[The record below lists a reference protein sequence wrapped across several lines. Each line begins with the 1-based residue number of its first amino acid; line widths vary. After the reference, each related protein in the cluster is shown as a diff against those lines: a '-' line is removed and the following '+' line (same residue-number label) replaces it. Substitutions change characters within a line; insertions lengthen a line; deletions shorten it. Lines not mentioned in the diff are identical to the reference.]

1 MNLPQNHRLQFSVEE
16 SICFQKGQEVSELLS
31 ISLDPDI
38 RVQEVNDYVS
48 IRGSL
53 ELTGEYNIDQSKNTE
68 EFYTDKRFVEEVR
81 TREDGTA
88 ELTHCFPVDIT
99 IPKNKVSHLHEVFVF
114 IDAFDYQL
122 TDSRILTIQADLAI
136 EGLLDDTADRE
147 QDISLYEAPD
157 EGFSEPPELFALE
170 AEGSEE
176 EAPAEPPELLV
187 SEAGLREEQENE
199 EEEAE
204 RSEPLALKSEDS
216 EGIKAEEAPAEPPEL
231 VVSEAGLREEQENE
245 EEEAERSEPLALKA
259 EDSGGIK
266 AEEAPA
272 EPSELLV
279 SEAGFREE
287 QENEEE
293 KAERSEPLA
302 LKSEDSEGIKA
313 EEAPAEPPELVVS
326 EAGLR
331 EEQENEEE
339 EAERSEPLALKAEDS
354 EDIKAEEE
362 ASAEPPELVV
372 SEAGL
377 REEQADEEEE
387 AERSEPLALKSEDSG
402 GIKAEEATAEP
413 SELLVSEARLR
424 EEQANEEKETVRS
437 ESADLETEGSKDIKA
452 EEAKPPELILSEAG
466 LREEAETVEAD
477 SPKAASGIE
486 IREKAETEEEQAELS
501 EPLVSAAEISPAVE
515 AELQQEAERGEEK
528 TEKPDSSI
536 LEHALRQESQKTE
549 SELSDHIEPAPR
561 QDAEQ
566 LKEVQ
571 ETIHED
577 VVSLEGS
584 REQEEAPAALL
595 KEEAAAPTLHFNQKI
610 SAEGESQEEELTP
623 AYRTFLPEQDSEEH
637 SFYSAPKLLEEE
649 EQKKESFEIEVRK
662 TPTPEES
669 EEEASFHSYQLP
681 DTSEPERKET
691 DAIAGAVP
699 AAQTKGT
706 ETKEN
711 HNSLYLTKLFTREE
725 DEFSRMKICIV
736 QQEDTIERLCE
747 RYDITSQ
754 QLIRM
759 NSLALD
765 DELKAGQILYIPQYN
780 SSHA

>member
-1 MNLPQNHRLQFSVEE
+1 
-16 SICFQKGQEVSELLS
+16 
-31 ISLDPDI
+31 
-38 RVQEVNDYVS
+38 
-48 IRGSL
+48 
-53 ELTGEYNIDQSKNTE
+53 
-68 EFYTDKRFVEEVR
+68 
-81 TREDGTA
+81 
-88 ELTHCFPVDIT
+88 
-99 IPKNKVSHLHEVFVF
+99 
-114 IDAFDYQL
+114 
-122 TDSRILTIQADLAI
+122 
-136 EGLLDDTADRE
+136 
-147 QDISLYEAPD
+147 
-157 EGFSEPPELFALE
+157 
-170 AEGSEE
+170 
-176 EAPAEPPELLV
+176 
-187 SEAGLREEQENE
+187 
-199 EEEAE
+199 
-204 RSEPLALKSEDS
+204 
-216 EGIKAEEAPAEPPEL
+216 
-231 VVSEAGLREEQENE
+231 E

-272 EPSELLV
+272 EP
-279 SEAGFREE
+279 
-287 QENEEE
+287 
-293 KAERSEPLA
+293 
-302 LKSEDSEGIKA
+302 
-313 EEAPAEPPELVVS
+313 PELVVS

-331 EEQENEEE
+331 EKQADEEE

-354 EDIKAEEE
+354 
-362 ASAEPPELVV
+362 
-372 SEAGL
+372 
-377 REEQADEEEE
+377 
-387 AERSEPLALKSEDSG
+387 
-402 GIKAEEATAEP
+402 
-413 SELLVSEARLR
+413 
-424 EEQANEEKETVRS
+424 
-437 ESADLETEGSKDIKA
+437 KDINAK
-452 EEAKPPELILSEAG
+452 EAKPPELILSEAG
-466 LREEAETVEAD
+466 LREEAETIEAD

-486 IREKAETEEEQAELS
+486 NREKAETEEEQAELS

-528 TEKPDSSI
+528 IEKPDSPI

-549 SELSDHIEPAPR
+549 SELSDHIESAPR

>member
-1 MNLPQNHRLQFSVEE
+1 MPQNHRLQFSVEE

-147 QDISLYEAPD
+147 QEIPLYEAPD
-157 EGFSEPPELFALE
+157 EGFSEPPELLVSEAGLREEQENEEEE
-170 AEGSEE
+170 AERSEPLALKAEDSEDIKAEEASAEPPELVVSEARLREEQENEEEEAERSEPLTLKSEESGDIKAE
-176 EAPAEPPELLV
+176 EAPAEPPELVV
-187 SEAGLREEQENE
+187 SEARLREEQENE

-231 VVSEAGLREEQENE
+231 AVSEAGLREEQENE

-272 EPSELLV
+272 EP
-279 SEAGFREE
+279 
-287 QENEEE
+287 
-293 KAERSEPLA
+293 
-302 LKSEDSEGIKA
+302 
-313 EEAPAEPPELVVS
+313 PELVVS
-326 EAGLR
+326 EARLR

-354 EDIKAEEE
+354 
-362 ASAEPPELVV
+362 
-372 SEAGL
+372 
-377 REEQADEEEE
+377 
-387 AERSEPLALKSEDSG
+387 G
-402 GIKAEEATAEP
+402 GIKAEEASVDP
-413 SELLVSEARLR
+413 PELVVSEARLR
-424 EEQANEEKETVRS
+424 EEQENEKKEAERS
-437 ESADLETEGSKDIKA
+437 ESAALKAEGSKDINA

-486 IREKAETEEEQAELS
+486 IREKAEAEEEQAELS

-515 AELQQEAERGEEK
+515 AELQHEAERGEEK
-528 TEKPDSSI
+528 TEKPDSPI

-566 LKEVQ
+566 LEEVQ
-571 ETIHED
+571 ETIRED

-662 TPTPEES
+662 TPSPEEP

-681 DTSEPERKET
+681 DTSEPERKEQ
-691 DAIAGAVP
+691 DAVAGAVP
-699 AAQTKGT
+699 AAQTKET

>member
-1 MNLPQNHRLQFSVEE
+1 MPQNHRLQFSVEE

-147 QDISLYEAPD
+147 QDIPLYEAPD

-170 AEGSEE
+170 AEDSEE

-204 RSEPLALKSEDS
+204 RSEPLALKAEDS
-216 EGIKAEEAPAEPPEL
+216 EGIKAEEASAEPPELVVSEARLREEQENEEEEAERSEPLALKAEDSGGIKAEEAPAEPPEL

-266 AEEAPA
+266 AEEA
-272 EPSELLV
+272 SV
-279 SEAGFREE
+279 
-287 QENEEE
+287 
-293 KAERSEPLA
+293 
-302 LKSEDSEGIKA
+302 D
-313 EEAPAEPPELVVS
+313 PPELV
-326 EAGLR
+326 
-331 EEQENEEE
+331 
-339 EAERSEPLALKAEDS
+339 
-354 EDIKAEEE
+354 
-362 ASAEPPELVV
+362 
-372 SEAGL
+372 
-377 REEQADEEEE
+377 
-387 AERSEPLALKSEDSG
+387 
-402 GIKAEEATAEP
+402 
-413 SELLVSEARLR
+413 VSEARLR
-424 EEQANEEKETVRS
+424 EEQENEKKEAERS
-437 ESADLETEGSKDIKA
+437 ESAALKAEGSKDIKA

-566 LKEVQ
+566 PEEVE
-571 ETIHED
+571 ETIRED

-662 TPTPEES
+662 TPSPEEP

-681 DTSEPERKET
+681 DTSEPERKEQ
-691 DAIAGAVP
+691 DAVAGAVP
-699 AAQTKGT
+699 AAQTKET